1 MAAVLAVDGERTSGQ
16 DIRTQN
22 VTACSAV
29 SNIVKSSL
37 GPTGLDKM
45 LVDQIGDVTISNDG
59 ATILRKLDVQHPA
72 AKVLVELSQHQ
83 DEEVGDGTTSVVI
96 LAAEL
101 LRRGNDLVKRK
112 IHPTSVISGFR
123 VAVREA
129 CNYIRDQLAVN
140 IDTLGKDALM
150 NVARTSMSSKILAAE
165 MDFFADFVVRGA
177 LRVKTTNNNGGVSVP
192 IKQINV
198 LRAIGKGARDSIF
211 VEGYALNCTIASQA
225 MPRAVH
231 KAKIAFLDFNVSKQK
246 LPLGV
251 SIELKDPTELAAVHA
266 REAELLKERIAK
278 VVASGANVVFTTKAI
293 DDLAVKY
300 FVEHGVVGVRRCKK
314 DDLRRIAKACGG
326 KLMLTLADL
335 EGQESFDASNLGEAE
350 LVAQENV
357 GDNELIVV
365 RGCKEAKAA
374 SMILRGPNTYVLD
387 EMDRSVHDSLCA
399 VKRVLESG
407 NVVPGGGAV
416 EVALSMYLENFART
430 LGSREQLA
438 IAEFASALLVI
449 PKTLAV
455 NAALDAT
462 DLTAKL
468 CTLHR
473 AAQENA
479 EKKGYARYG
488 LDLFEGK
495 PRDNIAAG
503 VLEPAMGKIK
513 CIQFATEAAMSILRI
528 DDLIKL
534 NPKADPKGAHE
545 HEDDY
550 E

>member
-1 MAAVLAVDGERTSGQ
+1 MASHLNHTCFPSFPTLLLFLFTS
-16 DIRTQN
+16 
-22 VTACSAV
+22 
-29 SNIVKSSL
+29 
-37 GPTGLDKM
+37 
-45 LVDQIGDVTISNDG
+45 
-59 ATILRKLDVQHPA
+59 
-72 AKVLVELSQHQ
+72 
-83 DEEVGDGTTSVVI
+83 
-96 LAAEL
+96 
-101 LRRGNDLVKRK
+101 
-112 IHPTSVISGFR
+112 
-123 VAVREA
+123 
-129 CNYIRDQLAVN
+129 
-140 IDTLGKDALM
+140 DA
-150 NVARTSMSSKILAAE
+150 S
-165 MDFFADFVVRGA
+165 
-177 LRVKTTNNNGGVSVP
+177 
-192 IKQINV
+192 
-198 LRAIGKGARDSIF
+198 
-211 VEGYALNCTIASQA
+211 
-225 MPRAVH
+225 
-231 KAKIAFLDFNVSKQK
+231 
-246 LPLGV
+246 PLF
-251 SIELKDPTELAAVHA
+251 S
-266 REAELLKERIAK
+266 
-278 VVASGANVVFTTKAI
+278 
-293 DDLAVKY
+293 
-300 FVEHGVVGVRRCKK
+300 CKK

-350 LVAQENV
+350 LVGQENV

-374 SMILRGPNTYVLD
+374 SFILRGPNSYVLD

-479 EKKGYARYG
+479 EKKSYAYYG

-503 VLEPAMGKIK
+503 VLEPAMGKVK